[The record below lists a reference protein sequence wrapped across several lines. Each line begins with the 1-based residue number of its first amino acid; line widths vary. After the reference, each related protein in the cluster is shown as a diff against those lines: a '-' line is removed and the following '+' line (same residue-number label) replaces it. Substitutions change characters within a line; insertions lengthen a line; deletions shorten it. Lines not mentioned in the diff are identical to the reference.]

1 MFKVPVKL
9 ESIEKRKKGA
19 GVLHV
24 IAGLFLAIKLN
35 EVLAAENNFNL
46 IFLSVLIILVSI
58 SSIAYGMVR
67 KKIDPATKYNSLIRL
82 LQFIGFISVGIFLIN
97 IDSAHSMAYFAWA
110 AVTLVILFAERKVFN
125 NTDLQIAAAGILVPG
140 FFSTHL
146 IPWNVVD
153 SLVLRPDYLTIFRTN
168 KKFVQLELTQQVE
181 TGEIEKINE
190 FSKNQI
196 EKSKLSTS

>member
-9 ESIEKRKKGA
+9 DSIEKRKKGA

-24 IAGLFLAIKLN
+24 LAGLFLAFKLN
-35 EVLAAENNFNL
+35 EVLSAENNY
-46 IFLSVLIILVSI
+46 IFLSVLIILISI

-67 KKIDPATKYNSLIRL
+67 RKIDPATKYNSMVRL
-82 LQFIGFISVGIFLIN
+82 LQFIGFLSVGFFLLNIN
-97 IDSAHSMAYFAWA
+97 SAHSIAYFAWA
-110 AVTLVILFAERKVFN
+110 AVTLVILFVERKVFN
-125 NTDLQIAAAGILVPG
+125 YTDLQIAADGIHVPG

-153 SLVLRPDYLTIFRTN
+153 SLILRPDYLTIFRTN

-196 EKSKLSTS
+196 EKNKLSTS